1 MVDTDDQRKRPPP
14 LRPAMTPLRLR
25 QLAENYV
32 SRFGGPSSNL
42 RRVLNRHVAKA
53 AGATVPDSDLD
64 PNYDRE
70 LNFGVTA
77 QWKQEI
83 SAIVE
88 DFIQA
93 GALDDGRYAQQ
104 AAQTLAQRGVALRA
118 VAMRLRQKGLAQ
130 ADIAQAVAQLGEPRQ
145 VEWQAA
151 LQLVRRRRL
160 GPYRPQ
166 EQRKQMRHKDAAALC
181 RAGFSASIAFAV
193 VDGQQDPT

>member
-1 MVDTDDQRKRPPP
+1 MVDADDHRKRPQR
-14 LRPAMTPLRLR
+14 LQPAMTPVRLR

-53 AGATVPDSDLD
+53 ARATVRESDRD
-64 PNYDRE
+64 DEVNS
-70 LNFGVTA
+70 GVTA

-83 SAIVE
+83 SAIIE

-104 AAQTLAQRGVALRA
+104 AAQTLAQRGVAPRA
-118 VAMRLRQKGLAQ
+118 VALRLRQKGLAQ

-181 RAGFSASIAFAV
+181 RAGFSVSVAFAV
-193 VDGQQDPT
+193 VDGQLEPA